1 MKNLFHDNN
10 NFKKKDEI
18 NNPNKYIGNNEK
30 INKIFSTQKK
40 IISNKNNNNNNK
52 VGIKKIN
59 NYEEFNPY
67 YLKYKGKI
75 EFKSIQKQINIKALN
90 NNKLN
95 NKKNI
100 K

>member
-52 VGIKKIN
+52 DYFFYKVKLIIN
-59 NYEEFNPY
+59 SP
-67 YLKYKGKI
+67 
-75 EFKSIQKQINIKALN
+75 
-90 NNKLN
+90 
-95 NKKNI
+95 
-100 K
+100 